1 MIDDAYTRTRDRR
14 VWPGALATVAPTVA
28 PEPPIGRRTPLLPE
42 RNGFWFPMLLFGA
55 LILSAPLVYRPS
67 TLPVGIDPFWHR
79 GPGQMP
85 MPISGLAFAPLQQF
99 GTCSE
104 AFGDPMMVA
113 LYWFCVVLFGPLIT
127 LAWYHARARRL
138 GEVLQTGW
146 FLLYALASLLLYV
159 VLYPLIEFVTLTLP
173 RGSTTQ
179 LGPGAQHL
187 AVVVSVSGFVLGL
200 AMAAIAVVPF
210 RFGRQLSRA
219 RWTVGGL
226 GLLLAI
232 ASAAAIELI
241 AYLQPR
247 NSYGALL
254 IIGIGLLALSL
265 VEPGRTCTVIAV
277 VFTAVALVMNLIG
290 LRMPDTP
297 GNASMPAFSP
307 VDMALTNLLLPA
319 VILITGGLIGLTR
332 ALLAHRHAH

>member
-1 MIDDAYTRTRDRR
+1 MIDDAYPRERR
-14 VWPGALATVAPTVA
+14 VFSGALATVAPPVA
-28 PEPPIGRRTPLLPE
+28 PEPPISRRTPLLPE
-42 RNGFWFPMLLFGA
+42 RNGFWFPMLLFGV

-67 TLPVGIDPFWHR
+67 TLPVGIDPFWQR

-113 LYWFCVVLFGPLIT
+113 LYWFCVVMFGPLIT
-127 LAWYHARARRL
+127 LGWYHARARRL

-179 LGPGAQHL
+179 WGPTSQHV

-232 ASAAAIELI
+232 ASSAAIELI

-265 VEPGRTCTVIAV
+265 VEPGRTCAVIAV
-277 VFTAVALVMNLIG
+277 AFTTVALVMNLVG

-297 GNASMPAFSP
+297 ANPSTPSFSP

-319 VILITGGLIGLTR
+319 VILIVGGLVGLTR

>member
-1 MIDDAYTRTRDRR
+1 
-14 VWPGALATVAPTVA
+14 
-28 PEPPIGRRTPLLPE
+28 
-42 RNGFWFPMLLFGA
+42 
-55 LILSAPLVYRPS
+55 
-67 TLPVGIDPFWHR
+67 
-79 GPGQMP
+79 
-85 MPISGLAFAPLQQF
+85 
-99 GTCSE
+99 
-104 AFGDPMMVA
+104 
-113 LYWFCVVLFGPLIT
+113 
-127 LAWYHARARRL
+127 
-138 GEVLQTGW
+138 
-146 FLLYALASLLLYV
+146 
-159 VLYPLIEFVTLTLP
+159 
-173 RGSTTQ
+173 
-179 LGPGAQHL
+179 
-187 AVVVSVSGFVLGL
+187 VVSVSGFVLGL

-332 ALLAHRHAH
+332 ALLAHRHAR